1 MRKLVSFA
9 CLFLIFTA
17 AGQFAQNN
25 IIEKLL
31 KDKPDKFG
39 EVLSNIDS
47 FEVQIIYTQINRDK
61 NNCPSFK
68 TYKYR
73 VNPKDY
79 FYAASTV
86 KLPAALMALEKLNN
100 LKIKELDK
108 YTPLRIDSTRAPQT
122 SVIADTSSES
132 GLPTIA
138 NYIKKIFLVSDNDA
152 YCRLYE
158 FVGQKELN
166 EGLHKKGY
174 KNVKIT
180 NRYTGGFNTESN
192 RYTNPFTFYNGN
204 KTIYSQPEQYNPENY
219 SFDLNGLIKGI
230 GYWDSKDSLIN
241 GPYDFSAKNFVSLED
256 LTEILKTV
264 LFPETRKTM
273 MRFNITKDDY
283 ELLYKYMSMLPR
295 ESKHPGYDTTHY
307 DSYVKYFLFGDSKK
321 PMPDNFRVFNK
332 VGMAYGYLTDIAYIV
347 DFESKVE
354 FMLSAVIHV
363 NKDQIYNDG
372 IYEYSK
378 IGLPFL
384 ANLGKVIYDY
394 EKNRP
399 KKYLPNLSK
408 FKLDY

>member
-1 MRKLVSFA
+1 MRNLVSFV

-17 AGQFAQNN
+17 AGLSAQSKL
-25 IIEKLL
+25 IEKLL
-31 KDKPDKFG
+31 KDNPDKFG

-61 NNCPSFK
+61 NNFPSFK

-86 KLPAALMALEKLNN
+86 KLPTALMALEKLNN
-100 LKIKELDK
+100 LKIKGMDK
-108 YTPLRIDSTRAPQT
+108 YTPLRIDSARVPQT
-122 SVIADTSSES
+122 KVAVDTSSES
-132 GLPTIA
+132 GLPNIA

-180 NRYTGGFNTESN
+180 NRYTGGFNSESN
-192 RYTNPFTFYNGN
+192 RYTNPFTFYNGA
-204 KTIYSQPEQYNPENY
+204 KIIYSQPEQYNSGNY
-219 SFDLNGLIKGI
+219 SFNLNGLIKGI

-241 GPYDFSAKNFVSLED
+241 APYDFSAKNFVSLED

-264 LFPETRKTM
+264 LFPETRKAKA
-273 MRFNITKDDY
+273 RFNLTKDDY
-283 ELLYKYMSMLPR
+283 RFLYKYMSMLPK

-321 PMPDNFRVFNK
+321 PIPGNFRIFNK
-332 VGMAYGYLTDIAYIV
+332 VGLAYGYLTDIAYIV
-347 DFESKVE
+347 DFENKVE

-372 IYEYSK
+372 IYEYDK
-378 IGLPFL
+378 IGMPFL
-384 ANLGKVIYDY
+384 SNLGKVIYEY
-394 EKNRP
+394 EKVRP
-399 KKYLPNLSK
+399 KKYSPNLSK
-408 FKLDY
+408 FKFDY